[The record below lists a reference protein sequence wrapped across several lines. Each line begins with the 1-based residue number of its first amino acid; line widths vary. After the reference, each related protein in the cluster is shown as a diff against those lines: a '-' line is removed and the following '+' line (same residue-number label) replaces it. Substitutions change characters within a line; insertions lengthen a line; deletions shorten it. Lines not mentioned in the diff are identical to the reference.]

1 MTATSSVDRNI
12 PIPPRL
18 NGGGYYKYPWES
30 MEIGDSFLATVTL
43 STMSSVANRA
53 AKRTGRKFS
62 CRTTKDGI
70 RVWRIA

>member
-1 MTATSSVDRNI
+1 
-12 PIPPRL
+12 
-18 NGGGYYKYPWES
+18 

-43 STMSSVANRA
+43 STMACVANRA